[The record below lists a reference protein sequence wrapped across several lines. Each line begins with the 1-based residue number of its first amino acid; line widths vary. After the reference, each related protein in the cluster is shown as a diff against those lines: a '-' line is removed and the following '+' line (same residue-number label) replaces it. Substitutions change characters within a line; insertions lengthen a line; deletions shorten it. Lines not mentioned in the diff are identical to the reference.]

1 MKFFNQFTGFS
12 ALLLAGTMGFAACSS
27 DDEVADVNPSYDGS
41 SVKTQFSIAV
51 TQKANKGS
59 RMTTNQAQ
67 ENGVFDGMQN
77 IKLYPF
83 ALGSST
89 LSSTTTIVQA
99 PSDLA
104 DFDAFNYQ
112 NSGSSLNG
120 KIYNNQSFNMGTD
133 HFLFYAES
141 KGSTEGRINATHV
154 SAGNNVSALR
164 FDLKTIKA
172 EKFSDATESEY
183 NTNRDATLAAL
194 NNVVRVLKGE
204 SDPSVQVLFENFVG
218 KNDDSYYDLAGS
230 SESVRAWVEITY
242 KSLKGMS
249 GTAYQTLAD
258 NILKNESG
266 ANIFTYNSGT
276 DKLEWATDDPQWPTN
291 YGLPAGAV
299 AVKYNPDVNKEKFE
313 VQNAKIGG
321 AEATPVEKYT
331 FPASLYYRADCAAK
345 TKNTTYFNLP
355 NGSTKTDATEAD
367 WDVVVGKFTDGKTI
381 TPSTRS
387 VILEKQVQYAVA
399 DLKTSIRFNND
410 VIKDKKNYD
419 VTVDDNTFEVT
430 GVLVGDQNSVDYKF
444 EKTGSEA
451 YTIYD
456 PVFKS
461 SGHTYVTKTGYTD
474 ENHTLVLESPSTG
487 TGTTDVVIAV
497 EMKNNGAPFYGV
509 NNCIIPTGTKFYLIA
524 TLQISNATPEGTTPN
539 LDRIFKQ
546 DYYTT
551 AKLTVKSLANAY
563 NVVPDLRAPQLEFG
577 LSVDLNWVK
586 GLTFNVD
593 IN

>member
-1 MKFFNQFTGFS
+1 M
-12 ALLLAGTMGFAACSS
+12 LLAGTMGFAACSS

-59 RMTTNQAQ
+59 RMTANQAQ
-67 ENGVFDGMQN
+67 EDGAFDGMKN

-83 ALGSST
+83 ALGGST
-89 LSSTTTIVQA
+89 LSNTTNIVQE
-99 PSDLA
+99 PKSLA

-112 NSGSSLNG
+112 NSTGKLNG
-120 KIYNNQSFNMGTD
+120 KIYNDQSFNMGTD

-141 KGSTEGRINATHV
+141 KGSTEGRIKATHG
-154 SAGNNVSALR
+154 SADNNDNVSALK
-164 FDLKTIKA
+164 FDLITIKE
-172 EKFSDATESEY
+172 EKFSDATEY
-183 NTNRDATLAAL
+183 NKKRNATLAAL
-194 NNVVRVLKGE
+194 NNVIRVLKA
-204 SDPSVQVLFENFVG
+204 SATNDPSVKVLLENFEG
-218 KNDDSYYDLAGS
+218 LNGSDYYDLAGS

-249 GTAYQTLAD
+249 GTAYHTLAD

-266 ANIFTYNSGT
+266 ANIFTYDDGT
-276 DKLEWATDDPQWPTN
+276 DKFVWATDPQWPTN

-299 AVKYNPDVNKEKFE
+299 AVKYNVDTEKFE

-321 AEATPVEKYT
+321 AEAASVDKYT
-331 FPASLYYRADCAAK
+331 FPASLYYRADCDAK

-355 NGSTKTDATEAD
+355 DLSTKTNATEAD
-367 WDVVVGKFTDGKTI
+367 WNAVADKFSDGKTI

-387 VILEKQVQYAVA
+387 VILAEQVQYAVA
-399 DLKTSIRFNND
+399 DLRTSIGFKNAT
-410 VIKDKKNYD
+410 IKDKKNYE
-419 VTVDDNTFEVT
+419 VTVGPNTFEVT

-456 PVFKS
+456 PVFRNS
-461 SGHTYVTKTGYTD
+461 VSTYVTKDTYTS
-474 ENHTLVLESPSTG
+474 ENHTLVLESPS

-524 TLQISNATPEGTTPN
+524 TLQISKGTQPGDTTPN

-546 DYYTT
+546 DYFTT
-551 AKLTVKSLANAY
+551 VKLTINSLANAY

-577 LSVDLNWVK
+577 LSVDLNWQAGMNFEVNI
-586 GLTFNVD
+586 GGDN
-593 IN
+593 

>member
-1 MKFFNQFTGFS
+1 MKYFNQITGFS

-59 RMTTNQAQ
+59 RMTENQAQ
-67 ENGVFDGMQN
+67 EDGAFDGMQN

-89 LSSTTTIVQA
+89 LSSATNIVQA
-99 PSDLA
+99 PSDLV

-112 NSGSSLNG
+112 NSGRSLNG

-141 KGSTEGRINATHV
+141 QGSTEGRITATHG
-154 SAGNNVSALR
+154 SAGNTVSTLK
-164 FDLKTIKA
+164 FDLKTIKE
-172 EKFSDATESEY
+172 EKFSDAAVY
-183 NTNRDATLAAL
+183 NSKKDATLAAL
-194 NNVVRVLKGE
+194 NNVVRVLKAPAT
-204 SDPSVQVLFENFVG
+204 SDPSVQVLLENFEG
-218 KNDDSYYDLAGS
+218 KNGSSYYDLAGS
-230 SESVRAWVEITY
+230 SESVRAWVEILY

-249 GTAYQTLAD
+249 GTAYYTLAD

-266 ANIFTYNSGT
+266 NIFTYDDGT
-276 DKLEWATDDPQWPTN
+276 DKFVWATDPQWPTN

-299 AVKYNPDVNKEKFE
+299 AVKYNVETEKFE

-321 AEATPVEKYT
+321 AEAASVDKYT
-331 FPASLYYRADCAAK
+331 FPASLYYRADCDAK

-367 WDVVVGKFTDGKTI
+367 WNAVVGNFRDGKTI

-387 VILEKQVQYAVA
+387 VILAEQVQYAVA
-399 DLKTSIRFNND
+399 DLRTSIGFNNG
-410 VIKDKKNYD
+410 VIKDKKEYE
-419 VTVDDNTFEVT
+419 VTVGDKTFEVT

-444 EKTGSEA
+444 EKNGSEA

-461 SGHTYVTKTGYTD
+461 SGPNYVTKTGYTN
-474 ENHTLVLESPSTG
+474 ENHTLVLESPRTG

-524 TLQISNATPEGTTPN
+524 TLQVANGTQPEGTTPA

-546 DYYTT
+546 DYFTT
-551 AKLTVKSLANAY
+551 VKLTINSLANAY

-586 GLTFNVD
+586 GLSFNID
-593 IN
+593 II

>member
-1 MKFFNQFTGFS
+1 MKYFNQFTGFS

-59 RMTTNQAQ
+59 RMTDNQAQ
-67 ENGVFDGMQN
+67 EDGAFDGMKN

-89 LSSTTTIVQA
+89 LSNTTNIVQS

-104 DFDAFNYQ
+104 DFDVFNYQ
-112 NSGSSLNG
+112 NSTSKLNG

-141 KGSTEGRINATHV
+141 KGSAEGRIKATHGD
-154 SAGNNVSALR
+154 AGNEVSALK
-164 FDLKTIKA
+164 FDLKTIKE
-172 EKFSDATESEY
+172 EKFSDATEY
-183 NTNRDATLAAL
+183 NKKRDATLAAL
-194 NNVVRVLKGE
+194 NNVIRVLKASAT
-204 SDPSVQVLFENFVG
+204 SDPSVKVLLENFEG
-218 KNDDSYYDLAGS
+218 LNGSDYYDLAGS

-249 GTAYQTLAD
+249 GTAYHTLAD
-258 NILKNESG
+258 NILKNESD

-276 DKLEWATDDPQWPTN
+276 DKLVWATDPQWPTN

-299 AVKYNPDVNKEKFE
+299 AVKYNVGTEKFE
-313 VQNAKIGG
+313 VQNAIIGG
-321 AEATPVEKYT
+321 AEAASVEKYT
-331 FPASLYYRADCAAK
+331 FPASLYYRADCDAK

-355 NGSTKTDATEAD
+355 NGSNKTDATEAD
-367 WDVVVGKFTDGKTI
+367 WNAVASNFSDGKTI

-387 VILEKQVQYAVA
+387 VILAEQVQYAVA
-399 DLKTSIRFNND
+399 DLRTSIGFKNAT
-410 VIKDKKNYD
+410 IKDKKNYE

-444 EKTGSEA
+444 EKTGTEA

-461 SGHTYVTKTGYTD
+461 SGSTYVTKTGYTN
-474 ENHTLVLESPSTG
+474 ENHTLVLESPS

-524 TLQISNATPEGTTPN
+524 TLQVTNGTQPEGTTPN

-551 AKLTVKSLANAY
+551 AKLTVNSLANAY
-563 NVVPDLRAPQLEFG
+563 NVVPDLRASELEFG

-586 GLTFNVD
+586 GLSFNID

>member
-1 MKFFNQFTGFS
+1 MKKFNQLAYAGT
-12 ALLLAGTMGFAACSS
+12 LMLAGTLGFAACSS
-27 DDEVADVNPSYDGS
+27 DDDMANVNPSYDGE

-59 RMTTNQAQ
+59 RMTANQAQ
-67 ENGVFDGMQN
+67 ENGVFDGMKN

-89 LSSTTTIVQA
+89 LSSTTNIVQS

-141 KGSTEGRINATHV
+141 KGSDEGRIIATHGD
-154 SAGNNVSALR
+154 AGDQVSALK
-164 FDLKTIKA
+164 FDLKTIKE
-172 EKFSDATESEY
+172 EKFSDATEY
-183 NTNRDATLAAL
+183 NSKKDATLAAL
-194 NNVVRVLKGE
+194 NNVVRVLKGV
-204 SDPSVQVLFENFVG
+204 SDPSVQVIFENFVG
-218 KNDDSYYDLAGS
+218 KNGESYYDLAGS

-249 GTAYQTLAD
+249 GSTYATLAA
-258 NILKNESG
+258 NILKDASDN
-266 ANIFTYNSGT
+266 AIFTYDAGT
-276 DKLEWATDDPQWPTN
+276 DKLVWATDPKWPTN

-299 AVKYNPDVNKEKFE
+299 AVRYNPAVGTEKF
-313 VQNAKIGG
+313 VVNNATIGG
-321 AEATPVEKYT
+321 AEAASVDKYT
-331 FPASLYYRADCAAK
+331 FPASLYYRADCDAK

-355 NGSTKTDATEAD
+355 DGSTKTNATEAN
-367 WDVVVGKFTDGKTI
+367 WDAVAGNFTDGKTI

-399 DLKTSIRFNND
+399 DLRTSIGFKNAT
-410 VIKDKKNYD
+410 IKDKKDYE
-419 VTVDDNTFEVT
+419 VTVDANTFEVT
-430 GVLVGDQNSVDYKF
+430 GVLVGDQNSVDYTF

-461 SGHTYVTKTGYTD
+461 SGSTYVTKSGYTS
-474 ENHTLVLESPSTG
+474 ENHTLVLESPS

-509 NNCIIPTGTKFYLIA
+509 NNCLIPTGTKFYLIA
-524 TLQISNATPEGTTPN
+524 TLQVANGTQPGGTTPD

-546 DYYTT
+546 DYFTT
-551 AKLTVKSLANAY
+551 VKLTINSLANAY

-577 LSVDLNWVK
+577 LSVDLNWVR

-593 IN
+593 IY

>member
-1 MKFFNQFTGFS
+1 MKKFNQLAYAGT
-12 ALLLAGTMGFAACSS
+12 LLLAGTLGFAACSS
-27 DDEVADVNPSYDGS
+27 DDDMANVNPSYDGE

-59 RMTTNQAQ
+59 RMTDNQAQ
-67 ENGVFDGMQN
+67 EDGVFDGMKN

-89 LSSTTTIVQA
+89 LSSTTNIVQS

-120 KIYNNQSFNMGTD
+120 KIYNNKSFNMGTD

-141 KGSTEGRINATHV
+141 KGSDEGRIKATHGD
-154 SAGNNVSALR
+154 ADNQVSALK
-164 FDLKTIKA
+164 FDLKTIKE
-172 EKFSDATESEY
+172 EKFSDATEY
-183 NTNRDATLAAL
+183 NSKKDATLAAL
-194 NNVVRVLKGE
+194 NNVVRVLKGV
-204 SDPSVQVLFENFVG
+204 SDPSVQVIFENFVG
-218 KNDDSYYDLAGS
+218 KNGESYYDLAGS

-249 GTAYQTLAD
+249 GSTYATLAA
-258 NILKNESG
+258 NILKDASDD
-266 ANIFTYNSGT
+266 AIFTYDDGT
-276 DKLEWATDDPQWPTN
+276 GLVWATDPKWPTN

-299 AVKYNPDVNKEKFE
+299 AVRYNPAGGTEKFE
-313 VQNAKIGG
+313 VNNATIGG
-321 AEATPVEKYT
+321 AEAASVDKYT
-331 FPASLYYRADCAAK
+331 FPASLYYRADCDAK

-355 NGSTKTDATEAD
+355 DGSTKTNATEAN
-367 WDVVVGKFTDGKTI
+367 WDAVAGNFTDGKTI

-387 VILEKQVQYAVA
+387 VILAEQVQYAVA
-399 DLKTSIRFNND
+399 DLRTSIGFKNAT
-410 VIKDKKNYD
+410 IKDKKNYE
-419 VTVDDNTFEVT
+419 VTVDANTFEVT

-461 SGHTYVTKTGYTD
+461 SGSTYVTKSGYTS
-474 ENHTLVLESPSTG
+474 ENHTLVLESPS

-509 NNCIIPTGTKFYLIA
+509 NNCLIPTGTKFYLIA
-524 TLQISNATPEGTTPN
+524 TLQVANGTQPGGTTPD

-546 DYYTT
+546 DYFTT
-551 AKLTVKSLANAY
+551 VKLTINSLANAY

-593 IN
+593 ID

>member
-1 MKFFNQFTGFS
+1 MKKFNQLAYAGT
-12 ALLLAGTMGFAACSS
+12 LLLAGTLGFAACSS
-27 DDEVADVNPSYDGS
+27 DDDMANVNPSYDGE

-59 RMTTNQAQ
+59 RMTDSQAQ
-67 ENGVFDGMQN
+67 EDEDFDGMTN

-89 LSSTTTIVQA
+89 LSSTTDIVQS

-141 KGSTEGRINATHV
+141 KGSDEGRIKATHGD
-154 SAGNNVSALR
+154 AGNEVSALK
-164 FDLKTIKA
+164 FDLKTIKE
-172 EKFSDATESEY
+172 EKFSDATEY
-183 NTNRDATLAAL
+183 NSKKDATLAAL
-194 NNVVRVLKGE
+194 NNVVRVLKASAT
-204 SDPSVQVLFENFVG
+204 SDPSVQVVFENFVG
-218 KNDDSYYDLAGS
+218 KNGESYYDLAGS

-242 KSLKGMS
+242 KSLKRMS
-249 GTAYQTLAD
+249 GTAYHTLAD
-258 NILKNESG
+258 KILKNESD
-266 ANIFTYNSGT
+266 ANIFTYDAGN
-276 DKLEWATDDPQWPTN
+276 DKFVWATDPQWPTN

-299 AVKYNPDVNKEKFE
+299 AVRYNPAVGFE
-313 VQNAKIGG
+313 VKNANIGG
-321 AEATPVEKYT
+321 AEAAPVEKYT
-331 FPASLYYRADCAAK
+331 FPASLYYRADCDAK
-345 TKNTTYFNLP
+345 TKITTYFNLP
-355 NGSTKTDATEAD
+355 DGSTKTNATEAD
-367 WDVVVGKFTDGKTI
+367 WDAVAANFNDGKTI

-387 VILEKQVQYAVA
+387 VILAEQVQYAVA
-399 DLKTSIRFNND
+399 DLRTSIRFKNAT
-410 VIKDKKNYD
+410 IKDRKNYE
-419 VTVDDNTFEVT
+419 VTVDPNTFEVT
-430 GVLVGDQNSVDYKF
+430 GVLVGNQNSVDYKF

-456 PVFKS
+456 PVFRNS
-461 SGHTYVTKTGYTD
+461 VSTYVTKDTYTN

-487 TGTTDVVIAV
+487 TTDVLIAV
-497 EMKNNGAPFYGV
+497 EMKNNGAPFYGI
-509 NNCIIPTGTKFYLIA
+509 NNCLIPTGTKFYLIA
-524 TLQISNATPEGTTPN
+524 TLQVANGTQPEGTTPN

-546 DYYTT
+546 DYFT
-551 AKLTVKSLANAY
+551 AVKLTINSLANAY
-563 NVVPDLRAPQLEFG
+563 NVVPDLRAPKLEFG

>member
-1 MKFFNQFTGFS
+1 MKYFNQFTGFS

-59 RMTTNQAQ
+59 RMTDNQAQ
-67 ENGVFDGMQN
+67 EDGVFDGMQN

-89 LSSTTTIVQA
+89 LSSATNIVQE

-104 DFDAFNYQ
+104 DFVAFNYQ
-112 NSGSSLNG
+112 NSGRSLNG

-141 KGSTEGRINATHV
+141 KGSTEGRIKATHG
-154 SAGNNVSALR
+154 SAGNDVSTLN
-164 FDLKTIKA
+164 FDLKTIKE
-172 EKFSDATESEY
+172 EKFSDDTEY
-183 NTNRDATLAAL
+183 NKKRDATLAAL
-194 NNVVRVLKGE
+194 NNVIRVLKA
-204 SDPSVQVLFENFVG
+204 SATNDPSVKVLLENFEG
-218 KNDDSYYDLAGS
+218 LNGSDYYDLAGS

-249 GTAYQTLAD
+249 GTAYHTLAD

-266 ANIFTYNSGT
+266 NIFTYDS
-276 DKLEWATDDPQWPTN
+276 DKLQWVNDPKWPTN

-299 AVKYNPDVNKEKFE
+299 AVRYNPAVGFE
-313 VQNAKIGG
+313 VKNANIGG
-321 AEATPVEKYT
+321 AQAAPVEKYT
-331 FPASLYYRADCAAK
+331 FPASLYYRADCDAK

-355 NGSTKTDATEAD
+355 DESTKTNATEAN
-367 WDVVVGKFTDGKTI
+367 WGAVAGNFTDGKTI

-399 DLKTSIRFNND
+399 DLRTSIRFNNGD
-410 VIKDKKNYD
+410 IKDKKNYE
-419 VTVDDNTFEVT
+419 VTVGTNTFEVT
-430 GVLVGDQNSVDYKF
+430 GVLVGNQNSVDYKF

-461 SGHTYVTKTGYTD
+461 SDPTYVTKTGYTD
-474 ENHTLVLESPSTG
+474 ENHTLVLESPS

-524 TLQISNATPEGTTPN
+524 TLQVANDAQPEGTTSN

-546 DYYTT
+546 DYFTT
-551 AKLTVKSLANAY
+551 VKLTINSLANAY

-577 LSVDLNWVK
+577 LSVDLNWQAGMNFEVNI
-586 GLTFNVD
+586 GGDN
-593 IN
+593 

>member
-1 MKFFNQFTGFS
+1 MKKFNQLAYAST
-12 ALLLAGTMGFAACSS
+12 LLLAGTLGFAACSS
-27 DDEVADVNPSYDGS
+27 DDDMANVNPSYDGE

-59 RMTTNQAQ
+59 RMTDNQAQ
-67 ENGVFDGMQN
+67 EDGAFDGMKS

-89 LSSTTTIVQA
+89 LSSTTNIVQS

-112 NSGSSLNG
+112 NSTSKLNG

-141 KGSTEGRINATHV
+141 KGSDEGRIKATHGD
-154 SAGNNVSALR
+154 AGNEVSALK
-164 FDLKTIKA
+164 FDLKTIKE
-172 EKFSDATESEY
+172 EKFSNATEY
-183 NTNRDATLAAL
+183 NSKKDATLAAL
-194 NNVVRVLKGE
+194 NNVVRVLKTPAA
-204 SDPSVQVLFENFVG
+204 SDPSVQVIFENFVG
-218 KNDDSYYDLAGS
+218 KNGDSYYDLAGS

-242 KSLKGMS
+242 KSLIGMS
-249 GTAYQTLAD
+249 GSTYATLAA
-258 NILKNESG
+258 NILKDASDN
-266 ANIFTYNSGT
+266 AIFTYDAG
-276 DKLEWATDDPQWPTN
+276 KLVWATDPKWPTN
-291 YGLPAGAV
+291 FGLPAGAV
-299 AVKYNPDVNKEKFE
+299 AVRYNPAVGTEKF
-313 VQNAKIGG
+313 VVNNATIGG
-321 AEATPVEKYT
+321 AEAASVDKYT
-331 FPASLYYRADCAAK
+331 FPASLYYRADCDAK

-355 NGSTKTDATEAD
+355 DGSSKTDASETS
-367 WDVVVGKFTDGKTI
+367 WDAVASNFGDGKTI

-399 DLKTSIRFNND
+399 DLRTSIGFKNAT
-410 VIKDKKNYD
+410 IKDRKDYE
-419 VTVDDNTFEVT
+419 VTVDANTFEVT

-456 PVFKS
+456 PVFKN
-461 SGHTYVTKTGYTD
+461 SGSTYVKKDAYTSM
-474 ENHTLVLESPSTG
+474 NHTLVLESPSS
-487 TGTTDVVIAV
+487 GTTDVVIAV

-509 NNCIIPTGTKFYLIA
+509 DNCIIPTDTKFYLIA
-524 TLQISNATPEGTTPN
+524 TLQVANGTQPGGTTPN

-546 DYYTT
+546 DYFTT
-551 AKLTVKSLANAY
+551 VSLTINSLANAY
-563 NVVPDLRAPQLEFG
+563 NVVPDLRAPKLEFG

>member
-59 RMTTNQAQ
+59 RMTANQAQ
-67 ENGVFDGMQN
+67 EDGAFDGMKN

-83 ALGSST
+83 ALGTST
-89 LSSTTTIVQA
+89 LSGTTKIVQE
-99 PSDLA
+99 PSSLA
-104 DFDAFNYQ
+104 AFDAFNYQ

-141 KGSTEGRINATHV
+141 QGSTEGRINATHG

-172 EKFSDATESEY
+172 EKFSDATEY
-183 NTNRDATLAAL
+183 NSKKDATLAAL

-218 KNDDSYYDLAGS
+218 KNGDSYYDLAGS

-249 GTAYQTLAD
+249 GAAYATLAA
-258 NILKNESG
+258 NILKDASEN
-266 ANIFTYNSGT
+266 AIFTYDAGT
-276 DKLEWATDDPQWPTN
+276 DKLVWATDTDPQWPTN

-299 AVKYNPDVNKEKFE
+299 AVKYNPAVGTEKFE
-313 VQNAKIGG
+313 VKNAIIGG
-321 AEATPVEKYT
+321 AQAASVDKYT
-331 FPASLYYRADCAAK
+331 FPASLYYRADCDAK

-355 NGSTKTDATEAD
+355 DGSTKTNATEAD
-367 WDVVVGKFTDGKTI
+367 WNAVADNFSDGKTI

-387 VILEKQVQYAVA
+387 VILAEQVQYAVA
-399 DLKTSIRFNND
+399 DLRTSIRFNND
-410 VIKDKKNYD
+410 VIKDKKNYE
-419 VTVDDNTFEVT
+419 VTVGTNTFEVT

-444 EKTGSEA
+444 EKNGSEA

-461 SGHTYVTKTGYTD
+461 SGSTYYVTKTGYTD
-474 ENHTLVLESPSTG
+474 ENHTLVLESPS

-524 TLQISNATPEGTTPN
+524 TLQVTNGTQPEGTTPN

-563 NVVPDLRAPQLEFG
+563 NVVPDLRASELEFG

>member
-1 MKFFNQFTGFS
+1 MKKFNQLAYAGT
-12 ALLLAGTMGFAACSS
+12 LLLAGTLGFAACSS
-27 DDEVADVNPSYDGS
+27 DDDMANVNPSYDGE

-59 RMTTNQAQ
+59 RMTANQAQ
-67 ENGVFDGMQN
+67 EDGAFDGMKK

-112 NSGSSLNG
+112 NSTSKLNG

-141 KGSTEGRINATHV
+141 KGSDEGRIKATHG
-154 SAGNNVSALR
+154 SAGNNVSALK
-164 FDLKTIKA
+164 FDLKTIKE
-172 EKFSDATESEY
+172 EKFPDATEY
-183 NTNRDATLAAL
+183 NSKMDATLAAL

-204 SDPSVQVLFENFVG
+204 SDPSVLVVFENFVG
-218 KNDDSYYDLAGS
+218 KNGGSYYDLAGS

-242 KSLKGMS
+242 KSLKRMS
-249 GTAYQTLAD
+249 GSTYATLAA
-258 NILKNESG
+258 NILKDASDN
-266 ANIFTYNSGT
+266 AIFTYDAGT
-276 DKLEWATDDPQWPTN
+276 DKLEWATDPQWPTN

-299 AVKYNPDVNKEKFE
+299 AVRYNPAVGTEKFE
-313 VQNAKIGG
+313 VRNANIGG
-321 AEATPVEKYT
+321 AEAASVEKYT
-331 FPASLYYRADCAAK
+331 FPASLYYRADCDAK

-355 NGSTKTDATEAD
+355 DGSTKIDASEAD
-367 WDVVVGKFTDGKTI
+367 WNAVAGNFTNGKTI

-387 VILEKQVQYAVA
+387 VILAEQVQYAVA
-399 DLKTSIRFNND
+399 DLRTSIGFKNAT
-410 VIKDKKNYD
+410 IKDRKDYE
-419 VTVDDNTFEVT
+419 VTVDANTFEVT

-444 EKTGSEA
+444 EKNGSEA

-461 SGHTYVTKTGYTD
+461 SGSTYYVTKTGYTD
-474 ENHTLVLESPSTG
+474 ENHTLVLESPSS
-487 TGTTDVVIAV
+487 GTTDVVIAV
-497 EMKNNGAPFYGV
+497 EMKNKGVPFYGV
-509 NNCIIPTGTKFYLIA
+509 DNCIIPTDTKFYLIA
-524 TLQISNATPEGTTPN
+524 TLQVANGTQPGGTTPV

-551 AKLTVKSLANAY
+551 AKLTVNSLKNAY
-563 NVVPDLRAPQLEFG
+563 NVVPDLRAPELEFG